1 MASCDDE
8 SNFDNSH
15 ESDQS
20 ASVQSSNDDEEDTLV
35 VYSEYLP
42 YQDEP
47 IVDSSDSSSIGESEH
62 EGEKDL
68 DGLTPETLAARQDC
82 NIPLN
87 SW

>member
-15 ESDQS
+15 ESDES

-35 VYSEYLP
+35 VLYSEYLP

-47 IVDSSDSSSIGESEH
+47 IVGSSDC
-62 EGEKDL
+62 
-68 DGLTPETLAARQDC
+68 RQFR
-82 NIPLN
+82 
-87 SW
+87 